1 MEKNK
6 KQKTAVICL
15 SRVNGGM
22 ELASVKLARLL
33 SKDIEVEF
41 IGRDNSYI
49 LGRKE
54 HFDGYDIKL
63 HTVEF
68 PFNFSFQLI
77 FQVRK
82 ILKENNIK
90 NIIYLGASEMKSLYF
105 STLGLDINF
114 IIRQGSKKTT
124 PKKDFF
130 HKLFYSST
138 SHFVGNCEYI
148 KQNIIKIL
156 PIPKNASVKRVYS
169 SLKLE
174 ENIDFKPINGHLDLI
189 HIGRINKGKG
199 QFEAIKACEILKD
212 NNIPFSLKFL
222 GNVQDS
228 LYLEAMKNYLNN
240 SSIKENVEFVDY
252 TSNIK
257 EYLQKSDIFVFPS
270 LGEGMSNAIIES
282 LGFGL
287 IPIIYD
293 DTSSS
298 EFKDLGFHIH
308 LTKEN
313 NIKNLQEILLNVV
326 NNFEE
331 EKLKA
336 KGNHKKALNIF
347 DPEREKIEYLNL
359 LI

>member
-33 SKDIEVEF
+33 SQDVEVEF

-54 HFDGYDIKL
+54 HFDGYNIKL

-68 PFNFSFQLI
+68 LSNFSFKLI
-77 FQVRK
+77 FKIRK

-90 NIIYLGASEMKSLYF
+90 NVIFLGASEMKSIYF
-105 STLGLDINF
+105 ATLGLNINF

-124 PKKDFF
+124 SKKDIF
-130 HKLFYSST
+130 HKLLYKNVNY
-138 SHFVGNCEYI
+138 FVGNCEYM
-148 KQNIIKIL
+148 KNNIIDIL
-156 PIPKNASVKRVYS
+156 PIPKKADVRRIYSSVK
-169 SLKLE
+169 LE
-174 ENIDFKPINGHLDLI
+174 KNVDFKEYNKIIDLI
-189 HIGRINKGKG
+189 SVGRINPGKG
-199 QFEAIKACEILKD
+199 QLEAIKACEILFE
-212 NNIPFSLKFL
+212 NNIDFNIKFL
-222 GNVQDS
+222 GDIQDKDYYKQIENYMHN
-228 LYLEAMKNYLNN
+228 LPYKNK
-240 SSIKENVEFVDY
+240 IEFVGY
-252 TSNIK
+252 TSNTK
-257 EYLQKSDIFVFPS
+257 DYLQKSDIFIFPS

-293 DTSSS
+293 DTSSP
-298 EFKDLGFHIH
+298 EFKSLGFHIH

-313 NIKNLQEILLNVV
+313 IIENLKRILLEVALDIEN
-326 NNFEE
+326 
-331 EKLKA
+331 EKIEA
-336 KGNHKKALNIF
+336 MGNHTKALEIF
-347 DPEREKIEYLNL
+347 ALEREKKEYMEL

>member
-1 MEKNK
+1 M
-6 KQKTAVICL
+6 KQNTAVICL

-33 SKDIEVEF
+33 SQDLHIEF
-41 IGRDNSYI
+41 IARDKSYI
-49 LGRKE
+49 IERKE
-54 HFDGYDIKL
+54 HFEGFNINL
-63 HTVEF
+63 NVVEF
-68 PFNFSFQLI
+68 SSNLSFKLI
-77 FQVRK
+77 FAIRK
-82 ILKENNIK
+82 ILINKNIK
-90 NIIYLGASEMKSLYF
+90 NVIFLGASEMKSLYF
-105 STLGLDINF
+105 AALGLDINF

-124 PKKDFF
+124 SKKDFF
-130 HKLFYSST
+130 HKLLYSNVN
-138 SHFVGNCEYI
+138 HFVGNCEYM
-148 KQNIIKIL
+148 KNNIIDIL
-156 PIPKNASVKRVYS
+156 PIPKKADVRRIYSSVK
-169 SLKLE
+169 LE
-174 ENIDFKPINGHLDLI
+174 KNVDFKEYNKIIDLI
-189 HIGRINKGKG
+189 SVGRINPGKG
-199 QFEAIKACEILKD
+199 QLEAIKACEILFE
-212 NNIPFSLKFL
+212 NNIDFNIKFL
-222 GNVQDS
+222 GDIQDKDYYKQIENYMHN
-228 LYLEAMKNYLNN
+228 LPYKNK
-240 SSIKENVEFVDY
+240 IEFVGY

-257 EYLQKSDIFVFPS
+257 DYLQKSDIFIFPS

-313 NIKNLQEILLNVV
+313 NVENLKEILLNVV

>member
-1 MEKNK
+1 M
-6 KQKTAVICL
+6 KQKTAIICL

-33 SKDIEVEF
+33 SQDIEVEF
-41 IGRDNSYI
+41 IARDNSYI
-49 LGRKE
+49 ANRKE
-54 HFDGYDIKL
+54 HFENYDINL
-63 HTVEF
+63 HIVNF
-68 PFNFSFQLI
+68 SSNFSFKLI
-77 FQVRK
+77 FTVRE
-82 ILKENNIK
+82 ILKNSNIK
-90 NIIYLGASEMKSLYF
+90 NIIFLGASEMKSLYF
-105 STLGLDINF
+105 ATLGLDINF

-124 PKKDFF
+124 SKKDIF
-130 HKLFYSST
+130 HKLFYSNVNY
-138 SHFVGNCEYI
+138 FVGNCEYM
-148 KQNIIKIL
+148 KKNIIEIL
-156 PIPKNASVKRVYS
+156 PIPEKASVKRIYS

-174 ENIDFKPINGHLDLI
+174 ENINFKPLNNHVDLV
-189 HIGRINKGKG
+189 HVGRVHKGKG
-199 QFEAIKACEILKD
+199 QFEAIKACEILKE
-212 NNIPFSLKFL
+212 NNINFTIKFL
-222 GNVQDS
+222 GDIQDKN
-228 LYLEAMKNYLNN
+228 YFETMKNYLEN
-240 SSIKENVEFVDY
+240 SSLKNHVEFIGY
-252 TSNIK
+252 TSEVK
-257 EYLQKSDIFVFPS
+257 EYLQKSDIFIFPS

-313 NIKNLQEILLNVV
+313 NVENLKEILLNVV

>member
-1 MEKNK
+1 M
-6 KQKTAVICL
+6 KQKTAIICL

-33 SKDIEVEF
+33 SQDVEVEF
-41 IGRDNSYI
+41 IARDNSYI
-49 LGRKE
+49 ANRKE
-54 HFDGYDIKL
+54 HFENYDINL
-63 HTVEF
+63 HIVKF
-68 PFNFSFQLI
+68 SSNFSFKLI
-77 FQVRK
+77 FDVRK
-82 ILKENNIK
+82 ILKNSNIK
-90 NIIYLGASEMKSLYF
+90 NIIFLGASEMKSLYF
-105 STLGLDINF
+105 ATLGLGINF

-124 PKKDFF
+124 SKKDIF
-130 HKLFYSST
+130 HKLFYSNVNY
-138 SHFVGNCEYI
+138 FVGNCEYM
-148 KQNIIKIL
+148 KKNIIEIL
-156 PIPKNASVKRVYS
+156 PIPKKASVKRIYS

-174 ENIDFKPINGHLDLI
+174 ENIDFKPLNNHVDLV
-189 HIGRINKGKG
+189 HVGRVHKGKG
-199 QFEAIKACEILKD
+199 QFEAIKACEILKE
-212 NNIPFSLKFL
+212 NNISFTIKFL
-222 GNVQDS
+222 GDIQDKD
-228 LYLEAMKNYLNN
+228 YLEAMKNYLKN
-240 SSIKENVEFVDY
+240 SSLKDNVEFVGY
-252 TSNIK
+252 TSNVK
-257 EYLQKSDIFVFPS
+257 EYLQKSDIFIFPS

-331 EKLKA
+331 EKDKA
-336 KGNHKKALNIF
+336 KENHQKALNIF
-347 DPEREKIEYLNL
+347 APQREKIEYLNL

>member
-1 MEKNK
+1 M
-6 KQKTAVICL
+6 KQKTAIICL

-33 SKDIEVEF
+33 SQDVEVEF
-41 IGRDNSYI
+41 IARDNSYI
-49 LGRKE
+49 ANRKE
-54 HFDGYDIKL
+54 HFENYDINL
-63 HTVEF
+63 HIVNF
-68 PFNFSFQLI
+68 SSNFSFKLI
-77 FQVRK
+77 FTIRE
-82 ILKENNIK
+82 ILKNSNIK
-90 NIIYLGASEMKSLYF
+90 NIIFLGASEMKSLYF
-105 STLGLDINF
+105 ATLGLDINF

-124 PKKDFF
+124 SKKDFF
-130 HKLFYSST
+130 HKLFYSNVNY
-138 SHFVGNCEYI
+138 FVGNCEYM
-148 KQNIIKIL
+148 KKNIIEIL
-156 PIPKNASVKRVYS
+156 PIPEKASVKRIYS

-174 ENIDFKPINGHLDLI
+174 ENIDFKPLNNHIDLV
-189 HIGRINKGKG
+189 HVGRVHKGKG
-199 QFEAIKACEILKD
+199 QFEAIKACEILKE
-212 NNIPFSLKFL
+212 NNISFTIKFL
-222 GNVQDS
+222 GDIQDKD
-228 LYLEAMKNYLNN
+228 YLETMKNYLKN
-240 SSIKENVEFVDY
+240 SSLKDNVEFVGY
-252 TSNIK
+252 TSNVK
-257 EYLQKSDIFVFPS
+257 EYLQKSDIFIFPS

-331 EKLKA
+331 EKDKA
-336 KGNHKKALNIF
+336 KENHQKALNIF
-347 DPEREKIEYLNL
+347 APQREKIEYLNL